1 MAFWQ
6 WQDKL
11 IRVVG
16 VHEIGVEGMIL
27 EIILNIL
34 EPVLFSSCPFMGSI
48 RE

>member
-11 IRVVG
+11 VRVVG

-27 EIILNIL
+27 ENIFNIL
-34 EPVLFSSCPFMGSI
+34 EPVLFSRCPLMGSI
-48 RE
+48 HE